1 MGAVKTLL
9 HLNDVGFG
17 PFGGLH
23 IFNFCDCRRRSANS
37 SHH

>member
-17 PFGGLH
+17 PFG
-23 IFNFCDCRRRSANS
+23 RSAYI
-37 SHH
+37 